1 MLLEKESAVTG
12 LKELSDEMFSR
23 SDLAFVFRGIR
34 QTMERHGTCDFL
46 LVVQEMMRMDSALAS
61 EIQAPFLVTSLTS
74 MVASGGNLPFHI
86 AVIKEK
92 YLMREFILRS
102 AELTRTA
109 YDPETDPEDLVAE
122 TQKLCGFMMEM
133 LYAEERTLSMKQVID
148 KTFNAYY
155 ERMKRSEAGGIPGVT
170 SGISQLDNTMGGW
183 DQSTLNIIA
192 ARPGM
197 GKTAFML
204 FAALAAVRDNRTAVI
219 LSLEM
224 DASQLGGRILQGQS
238 GVNPK
243 SFKLGVVD
251 ELGIQLMEDAA
262 DKLITLPLYINDH
275 PLQNVS
281 QIRNLALKM
290 KNTVGM
296 DILFIDYL
304 QLIDMRTKNK
314 NYNREQEVSATTRML
329 KILAKELEIP
339 VVVLSQLNRSNER
352 RDTKRPQLHDLRD
365 SGAIEQDADTVLFLH
380 RPYYYSRSEA
390 DRGEM
395 LLDLV
400 KHRNGESRE
409 FTVKHNETFSVFTES
424 EC

>member
-1 MLLEKESAVTG
+1 
-12 LKELSDEMFSR
+12 
-23 SDLAFVFRGIR
+23 
-34 QTMERHGTCDFL
+34 
-46 LVVQEMMRMDSALAS
+46 
-61 EIQAPFLVTSLTS
+61 
-74 MVASGGNLPFHI
+74 
-86 AVIKEK
+86 
-92 YLMREFILRS
+92 
-102 AELTRTA
+102 
-109 YDPETDPEDLVAE
+109 
-122 TQKLCGFMMEM
+122 
-133 LYAEERTLSMKQVID
+133 
-148 KTFNAYY
+148 
-155 ERMKRSEAGGIPGVT
+155 
-170 SGISQLDNTMGGW
+170 
-183 DQSTLNIIA
+183 
-192 ARPGM
+192 
-197 GKTAFML
+197 
-204 FAALAAVRDNRTAVI
+204 
-219 LSLEM
+219 
-224 DASQLGGRILQGQS
+224 
-238 GVNPK
+238 
-243 SFKLGVVD
+243 
-251 ELGIQLMEDAA
+251 QLMEDAA
-262 DKLITLPLYINDH
+262 DQLVTLPFYINDH

-281 QIRNLALKM
+281 QIRNLALKL

-400 KHRNGESRE
+400 KHRNGETRE

-424 EC
+424 GC